1 MHLQCSRMP
10 AKVYNELSRRCGTR
24 NVLIN
29 KDIGMD
35 LLRGPEGLHGGV
47 LFFMI
52 KQKITRDKMRY
63 SNLSNVIISEL

>member
-35 LLRGPEGLHGGV
+35 LLRGCGGGGEGTPLALARGIAWGCAIFH
-47 LFFMI
+47 
-52 KQKITRDKMRY
+52 DKSKNY
-63 SNLSNVIISEL
+63 